1 MTGGQITLNQPAGK
15 VSVGLPYLHRY
26 KSLKLAFGAAA
37 GTAIGKTKRSHA
49 ATLVLDSVA
58 EGSVL
63 IGETADAMEPLILRR
78 ASDAMDSAV
87 PLFTGEYQIDIDGD
101 WESDPRIIIE
111 GDAPAPFT
119 LLAIAPEM
127 KTNDLK

>member
-1 MTGGQITLNQPAGK
+1 
-15 VSVGLPYLHRY
+15 
-26 KSLKLAFGAAA
+26 
-37 GTAIGKTKRSHA
+37 
-49 ATLVLDSVA
+49 
-58 EGSVL
+58 
-63 IGETADAMEPLILRR
+63 
-78 ASDAMDSAV
+78 MDSAV